1 MHEDELMVD
10 GNVEEYEAL
19 LPDGWSEGDDFF
31 ADPSTW
37 TGNAKQTDEPV
48 EQQEPD
54 ESTDA
59 DTGVEEAPTTG
70 DTEDPDNR
78 SAESEA
84 EQTESGQTQEPV
96 KNSRILKLKVNH
108 TEQEIDKQLL
118 LWRRRKCRSRMV
130 HNTQDSSWCRSKPHG
145 ILHH

>member
-1 MHEDELMVD
+1 MQNFEDELMVD

-54 ESTDA
+54 EST
-59 DTGVEEAPTTG
+59 VPPT
-70 DTEDPDNR
+70 P
-78 SAESEA
+78 
-84 EQTESGQTQEPV
+84 
-96 KNSRILKLKVNH
+96 KNSAL
-108 TEQEIDKQLL
+108 TW
-118 LWRRRKCRSRMV
+118 LWIIWK
-130 HNTQDSSWCRSKPHG
+130 NKGQ
-145 ILHH
+145 